1 MLPWGQMSLGSATR
15 PSGASGGLGL
25 RAGILVL
32 VAALAAG
39 ALAVFAPIP
48 GVVLAVVLVGAVLLG
63 NTSLPALGRI
73 AVLVAMVAAIIGPN
87 LAVPGAQEAF
97 AFRFVAGLI
106 IVGIGVWLVMGRG
119 LPVPDGLGR
128 PVGIAAA
135 WVGWALVTTLWA
147 ISSTDAIRWTIFLFM
162 MTGLMLAIPVA
173 ASTKRRLAWFLGALG
188 VTFVLAV
195 LVAFVEIATGVRL
208 PTSALAERVGA
219 FAATSFFGNQNNF
232 ATYLAL
238 TLPYLVVL
246 PVIARDVRLRLLGAA
261 GAVVAIAL
269 ILFSGSKANLIAT
282 GIILVGMLVVMAT
295 EPAMRRAFIAAL
307 TVVGVALVLIIPS
320 LFGAGIVPL
329 PEQAVAKLDFGT
341 LQAQVQSG
349 SGSGA
354 VRTSL
359 LGTGADLVAQ
369 SGGAGV
375 GAGNA
380 EVAVREKQ
388 GYEGVANLHNWT
400 LEVLVD
406 TGVIGLVLFLALYV
420 YMLVGNLRIAR
431 RTHDPWLRYMGLAG
445 SLALLGFITGSL
457 GPSTAIHFAP
467 MWITFGLCLTTIVL
481 ARRVGPDGMAP

>member
-1 MLPWGQMSLGSATR
+1 MSAPIPLRG
-15 PSGASGGLGL
+15 SGASGGPGI
-25 RAGILVL
+25 RAVVLAL

-39 ALAVFAPIP
+39 ALAAFAPIP
-48 GVVLAVVLVGAVLLG
+48 GLALAVVLVAIVLLG
-63 NTSLPALGRI
+63 GTTLPALGR
-73 AVLVAMVAAIIGPN
+73 AAALVAMVTAIIGPN
-87 LAVPGAQEAF
+87 LALPGAQEAF

-106 IVGIGVWLVMGRG
+106 IIGMAVWLLMGRG
-119 LPVPDGLGR
+119 VPAPAGLGW
-128 PVGIAAA
+128 PMAIAAG
-135 WVGWALVTTLWA
+135 WVAWALASTLWA
-147 ISSTDAIRWTIFLFM
+147 TSTTEALRWTIFLFL
-162 MTGLMLAIPVA
+162 MTGLMLAIPLA
-173 ASTKRRLAWFLGALG
+173 ASSKRRLAWFLGALG
-188 VTFVLAV
+188 VTFIASV
-195 LVAFVEIATGVRL
+195 LVAVAEIVTGVRL

-238 TLPYLVVL
+238 TLPYLLVL
-246 PVIARDVRLRLLGAA
+246 PVIARDVRLRALGIA
-261 GAVVAIAL
+261 GGVVAIGL

-282 GIILVGMLVVMAT
+282 GIILLGMLVVLAVD
-295 EPAMRRAFIAAL
+295 PAMRRAFVAGVV
-307 TVVGVALVLIIPS
+307 VVGVALVLIIPS

-354 VRTSL
+354 VRSSL
-359 LGTGADLVAQ
+359 LGTGLDLAAS
-369 SGGAGV
+369 SGGVGV

-380 EVAVREKQ
+380 EVVVREKQ

-406 TGVIGLVLFLALYV
+406 TGVIGLLLFASLYI
-420 YMLVGNLRIAR
+420 YMFVGNLRVAR

-445 SLALLGFITGSL
+445 LLALLGFIAGSV

-481 ARRVGPDGMAP
+481 ARRAGPDGRVP

>member
-119 LPVPDGLGR
+119 LPVPDGLGW
-128 PVGIAAA
+128 PVAIAAA

-195 LVAFVEIATGVRL
+195 LVAFAEIATGVRL

-282 GIILVGMLVVMAT
+282 GIILIGMLVVMAT

-329 PEQAVAKLDFGT
+329 PEQADRKSV
-341 LQAQVQSG
+341 V
-349 SGSGA
+349 
-354 VRTSL
+354 
-359 LGTGADLVAQ
+359 
-369 SGGAGV
+369 
-375 GAGNA
+375 
-380 EVAVREKQ
+380 
-388 GYEGVANLHNWT
+388 
-400 LEVLVD
+400 
-406 TGVIGLVLFLALYV
+406 
-420 YMLVGNLRIAR
+420 
-431 RTHDPWLRYMGLAG
+431 
-445 SLALLGFITGSL
+445 
-457 GPSTAIHFAP
+457 
-467 MWITFGLCLTTIVL
+467 
-481 ARRVGPDGMAP
+481 

>member
-1 MLPWGQMSLGSATR
+1 M
-15 PSGASGGLGL
+15 
-25 RAGILVL
+25 
-32 VAALAAG
+32 
-39 ALAVFAPIP
+39 
-48 GVVLAVVLVGAVLLG
+48 
-63 NTSLPALGRI
+63 
-73 AVLVAMVAAIIGPN
+73 
-87 LAVPGAQEAF
+87 
-97 AFRFVAGLI
+97 
-106 IVGIGVWLVMGRG
+106 
-119 LPVPDGLGR
+119 
-128 PVGIAAA
+128 
-135 WVGWALVTTLWA
+135 
-147 ISSTDAIRWTIFLFM
+147 
-162 MTGLMLAIPVA
+162 
-173 ASTKRRLAWFLGALG
+173 GALG
-188 VTFVLAV
+188 VTFVVSV
-195 LVAFVEIATGVRL
+195 LVAIAEIATGVRL

-238 TLPYLVVL
+238 ALPYLLVL
-246 PVIARDVRLRLLGAA
+246 PVIARDVRLRPLGTA

-282 GIILVGMLVVMAT
+282 GIILIGMLVVMAT

-307 TVVGVALVLIIPS
+307 TVVGVALLLIIPS

-445 SLALLGFITGSL
+445 ALALLGFITGSL

-481 ARRVGPDGMAP
+481 ARRAGPDGMAP

>member
-1 MLPWGQMSLGSATR
+1 MSVGASTR
-15 PSGASGGLGL
+15 PAGASGGPGV
-25 RAGILVL
+25 RAVILAL
-32 VAALAAG
+32 VAAVGAG
-39 ALAVFAPIP
+39 ALAVYAPVPGVAI
-48 GVVLAVVLVGAVLLG
+48 GVVLLAATLLG
-63 NTSLPALGRI
+63 PVTLPRLGRI
-73 AVLVAMVAAIIGPN
+73 AVGVAMITALIGPN

-106 IVGIGVWLVMGRG
+106 VIGIGTWLVMGRG
-119 LPVPDGLGR
+119 LPVPDGLGW
-128 PVGIAAA
+128 PVALAAG
-135 WVGWALVTTLWA
+135 WLGWALASTLWA
-147 ISSTDAIRWTIFLFM
+147 TSVADALRWTTFLFM

-173 ASTKRRLAWFLGALG
+173 ASNRRRLAWFLGALA
-188 VTFVLAV
+188 VFFVVAV
-195 LVAFVEIATGVRL
+195 LVALAEIGSGFRL
-208 PTSALAERVGA
+208 PTSALAQVVGA

-246 PVIARDVRLRLLGAA
+246 PVVARDVRLRLLGGA
-261 GAVVAIAL
+261 GAIVAITL
-269 ILFSGSKANLIAT
+269 ILFSGSKANLIAV
-282 GIILVGMLVVMAT
+282 GIILLGMLVVLAT
-295 EPAMRRAFIAAL
+295 DPAMRRAFLAAVV
-307 TVVGVALVLIIPS
+307 VVGAALVLIIPS
-320 LFGAGIVPL
+320 MFGAGIVPL

-341 LQAQVQSG
+341 LAAQVESG

-354 VRTSL
+354 VRGSL
-359 LGTGADLVAQ
+359 LGTGLDIAAQ
-369 SGGAGV
+369 SGGVGV

-380 EVAVREKQ
+380 EATVRAKQ

-406 TGVIGLVLFLALYV
+406 TGIIGLVLFGSLYV
-420 YMLVGNLRIAR
+420 IMLVGNLRVAR

-481 ARRVGPDGMAP
+481 SRRAGADGSIP

>member
-1 MLPWGQMSLGSATR
+1 MRS
-15 PSGASGGLGL
+15 SGASGGPGI
-25 RAGILVL
+25 RAATLALV
-32 VAALAAG
+32 VAMCAG

-48 GVVLAVVLVGAVLLG
+48 GIALAVVLVGAVVLWRA
-63 NTSLPALGRI
+63 TLPDLGRI

-97 AFRFVAGLI
+97 AFRFVAALI
-106 IVGIGVWLVMGRG
+106 VVGIAVWLLMGRG
-119 LPVPDGLGR
+119 LPVPDGLGW
-128 PVGIAAA
+128 PVALAAG
-135 WVGWALVTTLWA
+135 WVGWALVSILWA
-147 ISSTDAIRWTIFLFM
+147 TSTADAIRWTVFLFM

-173 ASTKRRLAWFLGALG
+173 ASNRRRVGWFLGALG
-188 VTFVLAV
+188 VTFAVSV
-195 LVAFVEIATGVRL
+195 LVAIAEIATGVRL

-238 TLPYLVVL
+238 SLPWLLVL
-246 PVIARDVRLRLLGAA
+246 PVIARDVRLRALGIA
-261 GAVVAIAL
+261 GAVVAIGL
-269 ILFSGSKANLIAT
+269 ILFSGSKANLVAT
-282 GIILVGMLVVMAT
+282 GIILIGMLVVLGT
-295 EPAMRRAFIAAL
+295 DPAMRRAFVAAVM
-307 TVVGVALVLIIPS
+307 VVGLALVLIIPS

-354 VRTSL
+354 VRSSL
-359 LGTGADLVAQ
+359 LGTGLGLAAS
-369 SGGAGV
+369 SGGVGV

-380 EVAVREKQ
+380 ETVVREQQ
-388 GYEGVANLHNWT
+388 GYEGVANLHNWW

-406 TGVIGLVLFLALYV
+406 TGVIGLVLFGALYV
-420 YMLVGNLRIAR
+420 FMLVGTLRVAR
-431 RTHDPWLRYMGLAG
+431 RTHDPWLRYMGLSG
-445 SLALLGFITGSL
+445 SLALLGFLVGSL

-481 ARRVGPDGMAP
+481 ARHTGPDGRIP